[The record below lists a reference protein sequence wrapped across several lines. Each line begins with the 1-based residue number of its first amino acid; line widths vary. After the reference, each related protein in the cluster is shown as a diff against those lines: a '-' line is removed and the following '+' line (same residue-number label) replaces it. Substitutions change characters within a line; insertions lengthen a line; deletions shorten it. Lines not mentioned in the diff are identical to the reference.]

1 MNNHLMRSYIP
12 GHMHDDQPDSPED
25 PSSGRKG
32 PSPDSAEPSMDREES
47 KHNVSDN
54 PLTKPSSDHGVSR
67 TAGSMSFKKHY
78 LTDTQDADMPDAL
91 RLAYLERIVILL

>member
-12 GHMHDDQPDSPED
+12 GHDDQPDSPED

-32 PSPDSAEPSMDREES
+32 PSPDSAEPSMDHEDEES

-67 TAGSMSFKKHY
+67 TAGSMSYKKQY
-78 LTDTQDADMPDAL
+78 LTDMQDADMQDA
-91 RLAYLERIVILL
+91 